1 MPKAEQEPT
10 AELSLLDRL
19 FDDEPGQA
27 GDRAMT
33 RADSVREFKVALRR
47 DLEWLLNTRRTLEPN
62 PTAYPELTR
71 SVLYYGLPD
80 ISSLSQ
86 DSGET
91 YTRLSQHVA
100 QALSIFEPRLARVKV
115 SAVPRDDTP
124 YAQVRFVVEA
134 VLRLEPTPE
143 RVTFDTALEKG
154 SGGLSVGGVTD
165 A

>member
-1 MPKAEQEPT
+1 
-10 AELSLLDRL
+10 
-19 FDDEPGQA
+19 
-27 GDRAMT
+27 
-33 RADSVREFKVALRR
+33 
-47 DLEWLLNTRRTLEPN
+47 
-62 PTAYPELTR
+62 
-71 SVLYYGLPD
+71 
-80 ISSLSQ
+80 LSQ

-124 YAQVRFVVEA
+124 FAQVRFVVEA